1 MLLQYQFTV
10 GLIARLLDV
19 SVVAGI
25 WVASFWLRFYV
36 PIVAVTKGFPEFS
49 VYAAVTPLIAFL
61 WFLVFDAQQVY
72 VPSARPRGHGDSWK
86 VLKAH
91 LTAIIVFVALSYVFT
106 EYRFSRGVLVIF
118 GVLTGVALIGGR
130 LALRSAIAALRR
142 SGFRGRRVLLIG
154 DPGPLA
160 TFIARLTEIPELGVE
175 VAGVLIPADT
185 QAGPLVAGAPVLGD
199 FSRVAEAIESTGA
212 RQVVIALPRRR
223 WSELEAILAMIR
235 DDTVDVQV
243 VPDLHEYVTLGCE
256 VETLDGVPIV
266 RLNGSPL
273 RGWGAVT
280 KRITDIALSAVA
292 LLILSPIFL
301 IVAVAVK
308 VTSPGPIF
316 YGQERMGLDG
326 RRFRMFKFR
335 SMRVDAEAKS
345 GAVWAQAGDDRR
357 TPIGALLRATSLD
370 ELPQFWNVLVG
381 DMSLVGPRPER
392 PVFVSKFRHEIDHY
406 MLRHKVKAGITGW
419 AQVNG
424 WRGNTS
430 LDERIRC
437 DLHYIKNWSYSFD
450 LKILCLTVLKG
461 FVNKNAY

>member
-1 MLLQYQFTV
+1 MLLQYQFTI
-10 GLIARLLDV
+10 GLIARLLDI

-25 WVASFWLRFYV
+25 WLASFWLRFYV

-72 VPSARPRGHGDSWK
+72 VPSARPGRHGDSWK

-118 GVLTGVALIGGR
+118 GVLTAVALIGGR

-142 SGFRGRRVLLIG
+142 GGFQGRRVLLIG
-154 DPGPLA
+154 EPDPLA
-160 TFIARLTEIPELGVE
+160 TVIARFTEIPELGVQ

-199 FSRVAEAIESTGA
+199 FSRVAEAIESSGA

-273 RGWGAVT
+273 RGWGAVI
-280 KRITDIALSAVA
+280 KRVTDIALSAIA

-301 IVAVAVK
+301 IVAAAVK
-308 VTSPGPIF
+308 ATSPGPIF

-335 SMRVDAEAKS
+335 SMRVDAESKS